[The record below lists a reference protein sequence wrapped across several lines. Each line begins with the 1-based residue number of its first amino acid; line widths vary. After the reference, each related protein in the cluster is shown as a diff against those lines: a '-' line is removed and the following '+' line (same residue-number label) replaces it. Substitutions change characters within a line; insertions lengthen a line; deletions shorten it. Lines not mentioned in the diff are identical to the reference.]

1 MLNRRDLLLGTAAMA
16 APCSLLTPDR
26 ALAQG
31 QAPATAAPGPQPGDL
46 PKIQPIDLLKIFVP
60 AAPGGGWDQTART
73 IEQVLRVT
81 GAVKGVQI
89 TNVAGAGGAVG
100 LPQFLNQWKGQG
112 NALMVAGMVM
122 VGALIANRTP
132 IKLSQATPI
141 ARLTGE
147 FQALVVPAQSP
158 FKNAKDFAN
167 ALKADPTKVPVAGG
181 SAGGSDHILVG
192 MIARALGVSPTKVS
206 YVAFAGGGPATAALL
221 GNQVAA
227 GISGYGE
234 FSEQIKAGKLRL
246 IAISSDQPQQG
257 IDAPT
262 LKEQG
267 IDVEL
272 FNWRGV
278 FAPPGVS
285 DSQRKAMIALVEK
298 MAASPQWADAC
309 KTRDWTPITLLGDD
323 YKAFLDTETPR
334 IEGILKELGLG

>member
-1 MLNRRDLLLGTAAMA
+1 MLDRRHLMIGSAAVSA
-16 APCSLLTPDR
+16 AGALPVSLLTIDR
-26 ALAQG
+26 AQAQ
-31 QAPATAAPGPQPGDL
+31 AV
-46 PKIQPIDLLKIFVP
+46 DLLKIFVP

-73 IEQVLRVT
+73 IEQVLRAT

-89 TNVAGAGGAVG
+89 TNVGGAGGTVG

-122 VGALIANRTP
+122 VGSIIANKSPLR
-132 IKLSQATPI
+132 LSQATPI

-147 FQALVVPAQSP
+147 FQALVVPAPSP
-158 FKNAKDFAN
+158 FKNAKDFAA
-167 ALKADPTKVPVAGG
+167 ALKADPAKVPVAGG
-181 SAGGSDHILVG
+181 SAGGSDHILLG
-192 MIARALGVSPTKVS
+192 MIAKALGLSPTKVS

-234 FSEQIKAGKLRL
+234 FAEQIKAGKLRL
-246 IAISSDQPQQG
+246 IAVSSDKRQQG

-262 LKEQG
+262 LKEEG

-278 FAPPGVS
+278 FAPPGVN
-285 DSQRKAMIALVEK
+285 DTQRAAMLALIEK

-309 KTRDWTPITLLGDD
+309 RTREWTQITLLGND
-323 YKAFLDTETPR
+323 YKTFLDAETAR
-334 IEGILKELGLG
+334 IEGILKELGLA